1 MPRITLSRT
10 SKADRRRQRANRTLD
25 EQRVRPSTLHNR
37 YTPAVITFLDHLL
50 KSAMPTGLAALDYA
64 LAQYIEALYEEG
76 DNLGKAADTLS
87 GLTHFLP
94 LVKGHLRYSWSL
106 FKAWKK
112 SELPAQAPPFDDL
125 LVSGLSG
132 LAYRFGLPAL
142 GASLLLAYHCFLR
155 SGEIF
160 SLRCADVMVSPDAST
175 GALTLTMTKKNL
187 RDSVR
192 ITDPLVLR
200 FVLRRLSTSPPH
212 DLFIECTPAQARYAL
227 SLLLKYFNLEPF
239 GFRWYSA
246 RRGGATADFR
256 EHGLMERTLIRGRWE
271 NSRTA
276 RIYITDGISALI
288 NLQLSNSQRH
298 HLASHAAFL
307 LNLDSR
313 LRRD

>member
-1 MPRITLSRT
+1 MPRITLARQT
-10 SKADRRRQRANRTLD
+10 KAQRRLERGHRTLD
-25 EQRVRPSTLHNR
+25 EQRIRPHTLNNR
-37 YTPAVITFLDHLL
+37 YKPAVLAFLDYLC
-50 KSAMPTGLAALDYA
+50 KGPTPSSLPALDFA
-64 LAQYIEALYEEG
+64 LAQFIEALYEEG
-76 DNLGKAADTLS
+76 DHIGKAADTLS

-106 FKAWKK
+106 FKAWRK

-132 LAYRFGLPAL
+132 LAYRVGLPAL
-142 GASLLLAYHCFLR
+142 GASLLLAYHCLLR

-160 SLRCADVMVSPDAST
+160 SLRCSDVMISPDAAS

-192 ITDPLVLR
+192 ISDPLVLR
-200 FVLRRLSTSPPH
+200 FALRRLHTSPPH
-212 DLFIECTPAQARYAL
+212 ALFIECTPAQARYAL
-227 SLLLKYFNLEPF
+227 SLLLKFFGLEPF

-246 RRGGATADFR
+246 RRGGATTDFR
-256 EHGLMERTLIRGRWE
+256 VHGLMERTLIRGRWE

-288 NLQLSNSQRH
+288 NLQFTNSQRH
-298 HLASHAAFL
+298 QLNAHAAFL
-307 LNLDSR
+307 LQLDSR
-313 LRRD
+313 LRCE